1 MKKDEAMVT
10 QLTEVFSQQA
20 IQACLESESQANFY
34 ICDSP
39 HDDVNEKTFIAITG
53 NEQGFKISNPNQ
65 KTIYHLPLDHCFCDH
80 LATYQGQRCDCI
92 IFDDTY
98 FCFAELKLNVTSH
111 RKATDES
118 AEAREQLGAVIEYFK
133 NSFQAVT
140 KDFLDYNLEA
150 YIVMQRKIYP
160 KQRARLDLIRGRFL
174 ERYGVELYEKNEK
187 EF

>member
-98 FCFAELKLNVTSH
+98 FCFAELKLNV
-111 RKATDES
+111 RKPKKATDKCGD
-118 AEAREQLGAVIEYFK
+118 ALKQLITTIEFFR
-133 NSFQAVT
+133 NSFQSVT

-150 YIVMQRKIYP
+150 YVVMQRKIYP
-160 KQRARLDLIRGRFL
+160 RHPTWLKDKQTEFL
-174 ERYGVELYEKNEK
+174 EQYGVELYEKNEK